1 VRGLPQKIPRE
12 EILSSATPRRRA
24 WPAAVLLAWLSA
36 WASTPATAPAE
47 TGTGIERLRE
57 RGAYVLRA
65 SGCVTCHTDEENEGQ
80 LLAGGRPLETPFG
93 TFYSPNITFDREHG
107 IGAWQTQDLFRA
119 LRHGVA
125 PDGSRYYPVF
135 PYTSYTRM
143 RREDMFALWTYLATV
158 AKSSR
163 QNTPH
168 DLVWYM
174 DYRIANRIWQYLFF
188 EPGVYQVDE
197 KRSQSWNRGAYL
209 VEAMAHCGECH
220 TPRTA
225 FGNLDTDY
233 AYAGAI
239 DGPEGESVP
248 NITSDKATGIGD
260 WSRSELVDYLSEGL
274 LPDGDYAGSLMAD
287 VIDDGLEY
295 LTPEDIDAIAEY
307 ITTLPAIEN
316 RISGEDGGG

>member
-1 VRGLPQKIPRE
+1 
-12 EILSSATPRRRA
+12 
-24 WPAAVLLAWLSA
+24 
-36 WASTPATAPAE
+36 
-47 TGTGIERLRE
+47 
-57 RGAYVLRA
+57 
-65 SGCVTCHTDEENEGQ
+65 
-80 LLAGGRPLETPFG
+80 
-93 TFYSPNITFDREHG
+93 
-107 IGAWQTQDLFRA
+107 

-125 PDGSRYYPVF
+125 PDGGRYYPVF

-188 EPGVYQVDE
+188 EAGVYQVDE

-225 FGNLDTDY
+225 FGNLDTEL

-239 DGPEGESVP
+239 DGPEGEGVP
-248 NITSDKATGIGD
+248 NITGDKATGIGD

-316 RISGEDGGG
+316 RISGEDVGG